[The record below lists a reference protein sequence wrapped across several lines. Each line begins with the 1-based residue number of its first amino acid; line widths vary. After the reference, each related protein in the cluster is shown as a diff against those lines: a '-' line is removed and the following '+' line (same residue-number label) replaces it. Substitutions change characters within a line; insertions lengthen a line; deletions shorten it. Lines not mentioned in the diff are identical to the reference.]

1 MTFLHE
7 LRRRKVVRVAAVY
20 AATAFVLLQAADLI
34 LPALALPDWTY
45 RLLVLLALF
54 GLPIALV
61 LGWAFELT
69 PDGVRATTRASTAAA
84 EPPPSLLG
92 RRTIIATALLLALG
106 VGLGAGL
113 FVAPAAKGTS
123 AGGEAAGVVAE
134 RSVAVLPFADFSASA
149 DQEWFSDGLTEE
161 ILNALARLPDLRVA
175 SRTGSF
181 RFKGSD
187 LTMRDIAAQL
197 GVGHILEGSV
207 RRTGERV
214 RITAQLIRASDDVH
228 LWSQN
233 FDRDAGDVIRIQEEI
248 AFEIAR
254 TLQTALDPDA
264 LRRLVAAGTNSV
276 AAYEAYL
283 RGQHFWRMQSR
294 DTLRSDPA
302 LEALAAFD
310 EARTLD
316 PQFSDAHRLAA
327 DLWLEQL
334 MPTLLNYR
342 AGGLSYRERER
353 RVRERAEAAAAT
365 APDEL
370 RRLRAES
377 VLAQLEI
384 RLRAAL
390 EVMRRAAELQPNDWE
405 AWWYAGTLA
414 VMAGEYDTSRTLFR
428 RAVELAGDDAV
439 ALWLIADWSVDLDP
453 AMVLIE
459 RALALDPLNPNV
471 VFYAH
476 RLLAEQGRLAD
487 AAAMAE
493 RFHALAERGS
503 HRRIMID
510 IRQACAESR
519 AHEAAVIYDSA
530 ANTLREASRWQA
542 LMLLGRHAEATEL
555 LRHYDD
561 AGELFALAAF
571 LHEPHFDPRP
581 YPNLSAAL
589 RRQGVTREPVE
600 IPFACGRQTTETRP

>member
-1 MTFLHE
+1 MTFVHE
-7 LRRRKVVRVAAVY
+7 LRRRKVMRVAAVY

-34 LPALALPDWTY
+34 LPALALPEWTY

-69 PDGVRATTRASTAAA
+69 PDGVRATTRSPTAG

-92 RRTIIATALLLALG
+92 RRTIIATAFLLALG

-113 FVAPAAKGTS
+113 FVAPTAKGTS
-123 AGGEAAGVVAE
+123 AGGEAGGVVAE
-134 RSVAVLPFADFSASA
+134 KSVAVLPFADFSPGA

-161 ILNALARLPDLRVA
+161 ILSALARLPDLHVA

-187 LTMRDIAAQL
+187 LPVRDIAAQL

-214 RITAQLIRASDDVH
+214 RITAQLIRASDDAHV
-228 LWSQN
+228 WSQN
-233 FDRDAGDVIRIQEEI
+233 FDRGAGDVIRIQEEI

-254 TLQTALDPDA
+254 TLQTALEPEA
-264 LRRLVAAGTNSV
+264 MRRMVAAGTNSV

-283 RGQHFWRMQSR
+283 RGRHFWRMQSR
-294 DTLRSDPA
+294 DTLHNDPA

-342 AGGLSYRERER
+342 AGLSYRERER
-353 RVRERAEAAAAT
+353 RVRERAQAAAAT

-384 RLRAAL
+384 RLRDAL
-390 EVMRRAAELQPNDWE
+390 ELMRRAAELQPSDWE

-414 VMAGEYDTSRTLFR
+414 VMVGEYDTSRTQFR
-428 RAVELAGDDAV
+428 RAVELAGDDAD
-439 ALWLIADWSVDLDP
+439 ALFLIANWSVDLDT
-453 AMVLIE
+453 ATVLVE
-459 RALALDPLNPNV
+459 RALALDPLNPNI
-471 VFYAH
+471 VFDAH
-476 RLLAEQGRLAD
+476 KLFVGQGRLAE
-487 AAAMAE
+487 AADMAE
-493 RFHALAERGS
+493 RFHALAERGG
-503 HRRIMID
+503 RRVMID
-510 IRQACAESR
+510 IRQACAEGR
-519 AHEAAVIYDSA
+519 EQDAAVIYDSA
-530 ANTLREASRWQA
+530 ANTLREASRWQS

-555 LRHYDD
+555 LRSHDD
-561 AGELFALAAF
+561 AGEFFALAAF

-600 IPFACGRQTTETRP
+600 IRFACGRRTTETRP